1 LFRPTNTT
9 RAVVVAILTTN
20 LRLAAAR
27 GNVLCRKK
35 ETGLPKDSVL
45 NVSQILT
52 IDKSLLAER
61 TGRLSS
67 RLLQQ
72 AEEGLRL
79 VLGL

>member
-1 LFRPTNTT
+1 
-9 RAVVVAILTTN
+9 
-20 LRLAAAR
+20 
-27 GNVLCRKK
+27 
-35 ETGLPKDSVL
+35 VL